1 MTNVIIVRV
10 VSTTMNPAARRRR
23 QMTKKFKCKWIAFR
37 YWWRRKV
44 SMPLGNRL
52 VGLKTHKVVIH
63 YNGNYYT
70 AEYRRHQFF
79 YELRPRICLRSIL
92 ANRKQWYV
100 TYWSNGSSPG
110 PGGVEIM
117 GAREPFI
124 YGRGKE
130 LMELKVKMM
139 LLVHITI
146 YLMM

>member
-1 MTNVIIVRV
+1 
-10 VSTTMNPAARRRR
+10 
-23 QMTKKFKCKWIAFR
+23 
-37 YWWRRKV
+37 
-44 SMPLGNRL
+44 MPLGNRL

-70 AEYRRHQFF
+70 AEYRRSQFF
-79 YELRPRICLRSIL
+79 YELHPRVCLRSIL

-130 LMELKVKMM
+130 LIELKVKIA
-139 LLVHITI
+139 LIKSAI
-146 YLMM
+146 YWDKVIQRSKNDDKTSSPVEE